1 VRRPAHYYKYLRP
14 TEDQPDLF
22 LPPQQQSLIAN
33 EWNKGRLASAS
44 AVAWARDAEAAD
56 AATTTL
62 KPAMDEGDAER
73 EGGDESVGVS
83 DRDFPPGV
91 FTIEGEQIDLR
102 TKNSWS
108 LYLDEVSTREF
119 LEVQVRTSHTHAHA
133 HMHAYAHAHTR
144 LQS

>member
-33 EWNKGRLASAS
+33 EWNNGRLVSAS
-44 AVAWARDAEAAD
+44 AVAWAREAEAAD

-62 KPAMDEGDAER
+62 TPKPTAMDEGDVER
-73 EGGDESVGVS
+73 EGGDESVSVS

-91 FTIEGEQIDLR
+91 FTSEGEQIDLR

-119 LEVQVRTSHTHAHA
+119 LEVQVRTSHTRKVAKLSCVL
-133 HMHAYAHAHTR
+133 MRRT
-144 LQS
+144 Q